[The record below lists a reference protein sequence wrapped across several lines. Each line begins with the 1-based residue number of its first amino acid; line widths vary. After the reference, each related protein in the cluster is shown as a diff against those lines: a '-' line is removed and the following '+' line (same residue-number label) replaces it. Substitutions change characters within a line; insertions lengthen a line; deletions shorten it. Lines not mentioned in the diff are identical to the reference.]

1 MKKNIATDSLQ
12 SWRLLRCGVLA
23 DTADMSIRTITEPMI
38 RDIADWRA
46 PMLLT
51 LPYGEAKD
59 IYRGD
64 DVVPAWSLSAL
75 LVFLPKEVFDKDGN
89 CFYFS
94 LAQEFPACDD
104 YNAAYKPCWDDGE
117 ELVGKADA
125 CPIEACVQ
133 LIEWLAE
140 NDYMLNGTNEKER
153 WIRKGNY

>member
-1 MKKNIATDSLQ
+1 MKGSIATTVEESE
-12 SWRLLRCGVLA
+12 RLVRCGVSGE
-23 DTADMSIRTITEPMI
+23 TADMSIRTITEPMI
-38 RDIADWRA
+38 RDIAHWSA

-51 LPYGEAKD
+51 LPYREAKD

-75 LVFLPKEVFDKDGN
+75 LGLLPKEVFDKDGN
-89 CFYFS
+89 GFYFS

-104 YNAAYKPCWDDGE
+104 YNAAYKPCWDDVE

-153 WIRKGNY
+153 

>member
-1 MKKNIATDSLQ
+1 MKINIATNQEQ
-12 SWRLLRCGVLA
+12 SERLVRCGMSA
-23 DTADMSIRTITEPMI
+23 GTADMSIRTITEPAMCE
-38 RDIADWRA
+38 DVAWYS

-51 LPYGEAKD
+51 LPYGEARD

-75 LVFLPKEVFDKDGN
+75 LGFLPKEVFDKDGN

-153 WIRKGNY
+153 